1 MDWLRRITTE
11 PQSAPAEL
19 QNSAGFSPPQTGIS
33 PPYAARTRDPNT
45 PENKYQVNQQCI
57 YERRLPGGSYITAHL
72 QRLQSGYYDSPVIH
86 EDLID
91 NVRFVALNFVFH
103 PSRSHFRFKYAEI
116 RLALH
121 NIWPG
126 KPHPSREV
134 ASVIAGQA
142 PDRHRHSHA
151 TQTSP
156 DYVDGPDGSV
166 IRYVSQPTPKKPV
179 RPKFLRHAPHL
190 MYGAVSPE
198 TLDWNFN
205 VAGSVGVTQGPA
217 SVSFAPSGGMKGSY
231 KVFDMMK
238 IQGSVRTLRSWY
250 GHQYD
255 IEDGE
260 IVWTLEENKLQKSGL
275 PREFTFV
282 VLLTKG
288 TSNWDLD
295 DSTPLTLDLD
305 ITARVAGFVGQAAF
319 PSLVTNLQRY
329 QPYKYPPVDLDIEIG
344 QVFEPN
350 EKGRGFNFAR
360 LSSQFNN
367 YVSLPGTTH
376 SNTDAFMN
384 ISQVPAP
391 QSSQQTGNH
400 QPLPAADPNT
410 LNLRVYLESSR
421 DSNRNLAAP
430 VSFLHLRPPPSPN
443 ASPLPPASVTG
454 SQKSHKRTITI
465 TSANLSAS
473 QSRLASGSS
482 ASQRPR
488 SYLDNQ
494 RPSSAY
500 DRAPHLRHSLRK
512 TRSRSELN
520 SEYNSSP
527 VWEKSTL
534 ANANSTL
541 THEEGSFR
549 PPPIPEHHH
558 QVSHHTVGSR
568 DDLDHPQLTHATID
582 EEDPMRPQP
591 DSETLPQHEF
601 HHYYTRPASNASPPF
616 GTPAALHAAA
626 EQDRHILDPASPPV
640 TSYSTTDGTGEWRTP
655 PETTSA
661 HLHNALRLALAE
673 HDAGA
678 LPGSIPSYGF
688 AGSAVPRSTAPSS
701 ATSAKPAPASI
712 TTASA
717 IADSSRATTVVTPP
731 LTLTRKDSMSEATG
745 AWNEDTPPER
755 VRPATPDRL
764 DRYLV

>member
-1 MDWLRRITTE
+1 MDWLRRTTTE

-19 QNSAGFSPPQTGIS
+19 QYATAFSPQTAIS
-33 PPYAARTRDPNT
+33 PRYAARTRDPNA

-72 QRLQSGYYDSPVIH
+72 QRLQSGYYDSPIIH

-91 NVRFVALNFVFH
+91 NVRFLALNFVFH
-103 PSRSHFRFKYAEI
+103 PSQSHFRFKYAEI

-121 NIWPG
+121 NIWSG
-126 KPHPSREV
+126 KPHPLRDV
-134 ASVIAGQA
+134 TSVIAGQA
-142 PDRHRHSHA
+142 SDRHRHSHA
-151 TQTSP
+151 TQTTP
-156 DYVDGPDGSV
+156 EYVDGPDGSV

-217 SVSFAPSGGMKGSY
+217 NLSFAPSGGMRGNY

-288 TSNWDLD
+288 TSNWDVD
-295 DSTPLTLDLD
+295 DPNPLTLDVD
-305 ITARVAGFVGQAAF
+305 ITAKVAGFVGPAAF
-319 PSLVTNLQRY
+319 PGLVTNLQRY
-329 QPYKYPPVDLDIEIG
+329 QPYKYPPVDLDLEIG
-344 QVFEPN
+344 QVFEPS

-360 LSSQFNN
+360 LSSQFDD
-367 YVSLPGTTH
+367 Y
-376 SNTDAFMN
+376 
-384 ISQVPAP
+384 
-391 QSSQQTGNH
+391 SSQQIGNG

-410 LNLRVYLESSR
+410 LNLRVYLETSR
-421 DSNRNLAAP
+421 DSTRNLAAP
-430 VSFLHLRPPPSPN
+430 ISFLHLRPPPSRNP
-443 ASPLPPASVTG
+443 SPLPPASVTG

-465 TSANLSAS
+465 TSANPTTSR
-473 QSRLASGSS
+473 SRLASVSS
-482 ASQRPR
+482 AAQRPL
-488 SYLDNQ
+488 SYLDSQ
-494 RPSSAY
+494 RPSSGH
-500 DRAPHLRHSLRK
+500 DRPPHLRQSLRK

-527 VWEKSTL
+527 VQENENDLPYSLIPVHHHQDSRNLGNTPGRDH
-534 ANANSTL
+534 SEL
-541 THEEGSFR
+541 TQGAIHEED
-549 PPPIPEHHH
+549 PIHPHHIPEHHDQAH
-558 QVSHHTVGSR
+558 RSTVGSR
-568 DDLDHPQLTHATID
+568 DDHYHPKLTHATID
-582 EEDPMRPQP
+582 QDERMRPQP

-601 HHYYTRPASNASPPF
+601 HHYHVRPVSNVDLASE
-616 GTPAALHAAA
+616 TPAALHAAA
-626 EQDRHILDPASPPV
+626 EQERHILDPASPRV
-640 TSYSTTDGTGEWRTP
+640 TSHSTTDGTGEWRTP

-661 HLHNALRLALAE
+661 HPQTSSPLSPGQTLTIYSQTGSSLYSKQLKTPSSREQADDGAVDERE
-673 HDAGA
+673 HAYDDADV
-678 LPGSIPSYGF
+678 
-688 AGSAVPRSTAPSS
+688 VPRKAHSC
-701 ATSAKPAPASI
+701 
-712 TTASA
+712 
-717 IADSSRATTVVTPP
+717 
-731 LTLTRKDSMSEATG
+731 
-745 AWNEDTPPER
+745 
-755 VRPATPDRL
+755 
-764 DRYLV
+764 